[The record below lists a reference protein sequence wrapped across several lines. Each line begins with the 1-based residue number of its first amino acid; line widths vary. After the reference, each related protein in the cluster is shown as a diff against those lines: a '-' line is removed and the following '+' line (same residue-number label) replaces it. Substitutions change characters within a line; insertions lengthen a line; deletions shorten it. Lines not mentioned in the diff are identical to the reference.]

1 VTRAL
6 ASTGG
11 DDAGAAFGIVNRV
24 LLFAVMPVF
33 GVVQGLLP
41 VVGFNYGAKQ
51 YCRVVSALRIS
62 IGASTVLCTAGAA
75 LFLTV
80 PEAITG
86 LFTTSAAVT
95 ALGADAALLLALGMP
110 RTGFQIMASGL
121 FQAIGKTRPSFVLS
135 LLRQV
140 ILLVPLVTVLAP
152 VFGTAGVW
160 AAFPAADLSAALL
173 TFLLYRNEMRRLRNS
188 CGSGAEDSPAGTAGS

>member
-1 VTRAL
+1 
-6 ASTGG
+6 
-11 DDAGAAFGIVNRV
+11 
-24 LLFAVMPVF
+24 M
-33 GVVQGLLP
+33 
-41 VVGFNYGAKQ
+41 
-51 YCRVVSALRIS
+51 
-62 IGASTVLCTAGAA
+62 
-75 LFLTV
+75 
-80 PEAITG
+80 
-86 LFTTSAAVT
+86 
-95 ALGADAALLLALGMP
+95 LALGMP
-110 RTGFQIMASGL
+110 LTGFQIMASGL
-121 FQAIGKTRPSFVLS
+121 FQAIGKARPSFVLS